1 MSDKFITES
10 GLKTILSKLYA
21 WFPFRK
27 KETGEM
33 QVGAN
38 NEDSEESVFS
48 IGIGTPG
55 QPKNAFEV
63 QKDGDIYIY
72 DNSGKKVKLQNEL
85 QNGGSGPNLTME
97 GYNELIIANEGESQT
112 AYDIQEDDT
121 VQLAIKKLDKR
132 SDSEIVEKTSYL
144 EFPTIGKRGVIY
156 REKTTGKQ
164 FIWDSKNYGYIQQS
178 CDVIF
183 GGNASDF
190 NQD

>member
-1 MSDKFITES
+1 MSDKFVTES
-10 GLKTILSKLYA
+10 GLKTILNKLYD

-27 KETGEM
+27 KDTGEV
-33 QVGAN
+33 QFGTN
-38 NEDSEESVFS
+38 NEDSSESIFS
-48 IGIGTPG
+48 IGIGTSD
-55 QPKNAFEV
+55 QAKNALEI

-97 GYNELIIANEGESQT
+97 GYNELIIANEGESNE
-112 AYDIQEDDT
+112 AYNIQEDDT
-121 VQLAIKKLDKR
+121 VQMAIKKLDKR

-164 FIWDSKNYGYIQQS
+164 FMWDSKNYRYVQQS

-183 GGNASDF
+183 GGTASDF
-190 NQD
+190 NQI

>member
-1 MSDKFITES
+1 MSDKFVTES
-10 GLKTILSKLYA
+10 GLKTILNKLYD

-27 KETGEM
+27 KDTGEV
-33 QVGAN
+33 QFGAN
-38 NEDSEESVFS
+38 NEDSSESIFS
-48 IGIGTPG
+48 VGIGTSD
-55 QPKNAFEV
+55 QAKNAFEI

-85 QNGGSGPNLTME
+85 QNGGSGPSLTME
-97 GYNELIIANEGESQT
+97 GYNELIIANEGESNE
-112 AYDIQEDDT
+112 AYNIQEDDT
-121 VQLAIKKLDKR
+121 VQMAIKKLDKR

-164 FIWDSKNYGYIQQS
+164 FMWDSKNYRYVQQS
-178 CDVIF
+178 CDIIF

-190 NQD
+190 NQN